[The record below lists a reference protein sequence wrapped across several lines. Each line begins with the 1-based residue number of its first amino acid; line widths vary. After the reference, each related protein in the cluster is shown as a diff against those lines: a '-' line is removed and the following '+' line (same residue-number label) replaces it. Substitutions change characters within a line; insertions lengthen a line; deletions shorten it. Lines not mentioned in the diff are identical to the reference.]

1 MLSLIIPPIILV
13 LALAFLVY
21 FFSKRLPTLQARIN
35 RGEIGVDELA
45 STSVWRD
52 RVKHAILSL
61 LEKNTRR
68 WKVGL
73 LKAHNQAHQM
83 TDSLRRR
90 REASRN
96 RLLRSEELQQNQR
109 VAPSQSEEKV
119 LSDVPVDDRPMVG
132 QPTLPT
138 SSFERANSAVVLRTK
153 QRGESILPPQSSTG
167 RQSSRFVRRSERI
180 VSRRSS
186 PAQDELSNGNQSKEQ
201 LEAILIER
209 IVTNPKDVEAYERL
223 GDYYLE
229 QESLMDAKEC
239 YRQVLK
245 LSPVN
250 RLVKI
255 KIRRLER
262 VLEKR

>member
-1 MLSLIIPPIILV
+1 MLSLIIPPIVLV

-21 FFSKRLPTLQARIN
+21 FFSKRLPTLQARID
-35 RGEIGVDELA
+35 RGEIVMDEAA
-45 STSVWRD
+45 STSVWWD

-73 LKAHNQAHQM
+73 LKAHNQAHEM
-83 TDSLRRR
+83 TDNLRRR
-90 REASRN
+90 KEASRN
-96 RLLRSEELQQNQR
+96 RLLRSEELQQDQQ
-109 VAPSQSEEKV
+109 AAFSQPEEKV
-119 LSDVPVDDRPMVG
+119 LLEAPVDDRPMVG
-132 QPTLPT
+132 QLTLPT
-138 SSFERANSAVVLRTK
+138 SSSERVNSVVVLKTK

-167 RQSSRFVRRSERI
+167 RQSSRFVRRSDRI
-180 VSRRSS
+180 VPRRSAS
-186 PAQDELSNGNQSKEQ
+186 AQEESSNNNQSKEQ

-229 QESLMDAKEC
+229 QESLTDAKEC